1 LIYWVWSADS
11 IVQMATLLPRLQLL
25 DVAVLLGVA

>member
-1 LIYWVWSADS
+1 LVWSVDS
-11 IVQMATLLPRLQLL
+11 IAQMANLLPRLQLL